1 MCQLDEL
8 QHLKS
13 ERFIV
18 RDALATLPKD
28 LDVTYERVFLRIP
41 EEERSFVCHIFYW
54 FCFYRELDI
63 HQDGLPYMLLLD
75 AARTSILRTGHSTDN
90 RYYDSERLKELC
102 GCLIVLQQGDSESD
116 TLITFAHYTVKE
128 YLDST
133 RILQSPTSSFST
145 QMSTILP
152 ICLDVVFFQAQSVTF
167 SDVVRL
173 KQDTKFSDR
182 DDWRYL
188 AQVFPLHCAFCAL
201 HSMRVKNLSLE
212 ICANESLFGLMKS
225 LLKPSGQYF
234 RWLRECTV
242 DGAKD
247 ELWFPLGRGNS
258 EYTAPT
264 VWTVVWKESATDTEA
279 ALLLSLL
286 LISGDIICPL
296 TMKILGEVDP
306 NILLRRKVMLQKRM
320 EIVEENESNDGDSSG
335 TSIFAYYTFSGSVI
349 EVMSQFVDHSF
360 ESFRFLLK
368 SYPGFYDPSTTL
380 LHFIGYHG
388 VSGTDRYSCD
398 NDYNSDCL
406 VRTLLEAGAEPNP
419 SGYRVTPLQIAVA
432 AWDLEGV
439 QLLLEYGADPE
450 GTGDPNGLI
459 WPHTSPKFRFNGLHG
474 KSPLQICRTRECF
487 HHVKNDIRI
496 ERKPALEQIEQLL
509 LQGRRNLSLAR

>member
-1 MCQLDEL
+1 VCQLDEL
-8 QHLKS
+8 QRLKS
-13 ERFIV
+13 ERSIV
-18 RDALATLPKD
+18 RNALATLPKD
-28 LDVTYERVFLRIP
+28 LDETYERVFLRIP
-41 EEERSFVCHIFYW
+41 KEEWSFVCHVFYW
-54 FCFYRELDI
+54 FCFYRELDL
-63 HQDGLPYMLLLD
+63 HQDGLPCMLLLD
-75 AARTSILRTGHSTDN
+75 AARTSTLRTGHSTDN

-102 GCLIVLQQGDSESD
+102 GCLIVLQQGVSESD

-145 QMSTILP
+145 QMSTISP
-152 ICLDVVFFQAQSVTF
+152 ICLDVVFFQAQSITY

-173 KQDTKFSDR
+173 KQYTRFRGS

-188 AQVFPLHCAFCAL
+188 AQVFPLHCAFSAL
-201 HSMRVKNLSLE
+201 HSMRERDLSLE

-234 RWLRECTV
+234 KWLSDCIIGINENELWPPL
-242 DGAKD
+242 GEYKD
-247 ELWFPLGRGNS
+247 EH
-258 EYTAPT
+258 EATT
-264 VWTVVWKESATDTEA
+264 VWTVVWEESATGTEA

-286 LISGDIICPL
+286 LISDYTICPL
-296 TMKILGEVDP
+296 TMKILGEVDL
-306 NILLRRKVMLQKRM
+306 NILLRRKVVLQKRM
-320 EIVEENESNDGDSSG
+320 KIVEKHDSDVIW
-335 TSIFAYYTFSGSVI
+335 TATADDYTFSGSVI
-349 EVMSQFVDHSF
+349 EVMSQFVGHS
-360 ESFRFLLK
+360 SGKFRFLLK

-380 LHFIGYHG
+380 LHFIGHHG
-388 VSGTDRYSCD
+388 VTGTDRYSCD
-398 NDYNSDCL
+398 NDHNSDCP

-496 ERKPALEQIEQLL
+496 ERAPALEQIEWLL
-509 LQGRRNLSLAR
+509 LQGRRNLSSAR